1 MAAPRILG
9 GSAKGRALRI
19 PPRGTRPSPARLR
32 AALFDALAFEPR
44 GLFLD
49 LYAGSGAV
57 GLEAASRGWEAVLVE
72 RSAAAARLIR
82 ENAAA
87 CGLRVRVERSDAL
100 ALAAS
105 LAGSVDV
112 LFADPPYQD
121 DLEGVFQAL
130 YDLAVVVPGGRY
142 AFQHPSS
149 LAPALRSSGTGE
161 PIDLDTRRYGS
172 NALSVVRSPGQAA
185 DEAIAQHRQ

>member
-1 MAAPRILG
+1 MAGPRILA
-9 GSAKGRALRI
+9 GSAKGRALRT

-57 GLEAASRGWEAVLVE
+57 GLEAASRGWQAVLVE

-87 CGLRVRVERSDAL
+87 CGLRVRVQHGDAL
-100 ALAAS
+100 TVAGT
-105 LAGSVDV
+105 LAGSIDV
-112 LFADPPYQD
+112 LFADPPYEA
-121 DLEGVFQAL
+121 DLTALFQAL
-130 YDLAVVVPGGRY
+130 WDLQAVRPGGRY
-142 AFQHPSS
+142 VFQHPS
-149 LAPALRSSGTGE
+149 LLTPALRSRDTGE
-161 PIDLDTRRYGS
+161 PLDVDTRRYGS
-172 NALSVVRSPGQAA
+172 NAISVVRSTPL
-185 DEAIAQHRQ
+185 R